1 MEQLKSPLLS
11 RDEAADYL
19 GLSASTLAV
28 WASTQRYELAYVKV
42 GRKVY
47 YTQADLDEFIE
58 RSKVI
63 PNADQL

>member
-19 GLSASTLAV
+19 GLSASTLEV